1 MQEISVPQNATTLAE
16 KKYDSKYDIIK
27 FVLSLMVLAIHSG
40 LFPMALYPWL
50 RIAVPLFFIMSS
62 KFVFSKLHN
71 APKERHFS
79 ILKGFV
85 IRNLQLYLCWFI
97 ILLPI
102 TLYSRWDI
110 YFGST
115 FWLNTLTIIRSIIFQ
130 SSFIAS
136 WFIMATIIGVLII
149 YFLNKLLRKNNC
161 VLFVISIF
169 VFSIVSIA
177 SSYKFAIEDT
187 FLLTAINWYTYIFG
201 GLVLSFPAAIFW
213 VFIGKLL
220 AEGKLK
226 LKSTALSIIFA
237 VLSAVGLYIEWRYVI
252 SATSSFNND
261 SYFMLAPLCVSLF
274 LCIEKIKPF
283 QWKHSIR
290 FKRMSTVIYV
300 LHGSLEAAFSK
311 ILLIL
316 FDFSSPVVSF
326 IITLICCIIAYI
338 CIELIIKLLGKYR
351 IVKIPKMLY

>member
-1 MQEISVPQNATTLAE
+1 MQEISVSQNVSTLAE

-27 FVLSLMVLAIHSG
+27 FVLSLMVLAIHAEV
-40 LFPMALYPWL
+40 FPMALYPWL

-62 KFVFSKLHN
+62 KFVFTKLHN
-71 APKERHFS
+71 APKEKHFS
-79 ILKGFV
+79 ILKGFI

-97 ILLPI
+97 ILLPL
-102 TLYSRWDI
+102 TLYARWDI
-110 YFGST
+110 YFASN
-115 FWLNTLTIIRSIIFQ
+115 FWLNMTIIRSALFG
-130 SSFIAS
+130 STFIAS

-149 YFLNKLLRKNNC
+149 YFLNKLLRKNNYI
-161 VLFVISIF
+161 LFIVSIF

-177 SSYKFAIEDT
+177 SSYQFAIEDT

-213 VFIGKLL
+213 VFIGKLF

-226 LKSTALSIIFA
+226 IKSTALSIIFA
-237 VLSAVGLYIEWRYVI
+237 VLSAIALYIEWRYVI

-274 LCIEKIKPF
+274 LCIEKIKPLH
-283 QWKHSIR
+283 WKHSIR

-300 LHGSLEAAFSK
+300 LHGSLEAGFSK
-311 ILLIL
+311 VFLIL
-316 FDFSSPVVSF
+316 FDFSSPVLSF
-326 IITLICCIIAYI
+326 VATLICCIIAYI
-338 CIELIIKLLGKYR
+338 LIELAVKLLQKYR
-351 IVKIPKMLY
+351 IGKIPKMLY